1 MRSRPSIIK
10 VPLNEQISKIFL
22 EALSH
27 NQDVSIEDIQLE
39 DLLSANELL
48 PFKKLSIST
57 LLPVQELAYRICA
70 QPNKLSRVAIQY
82 PTGQGKTSVCFAVGI
97 YLARQGKQVIV
108 LNESDE
114 LTFRD

>member
-39 DLLSANELL
+39 DPLSANELL

-70 QPNKLSRVAIQY
+70 LPNKLSRVAIQY
-82 PTGQGKTSVCFAVGI
+82 PTGQAKPQFS
-97 YLARQGKQVIV
+97 LPW
-108 LNESDE
+108 ESIWPAKE
-114 LTFRD
+114 SR